1 MLQNCD
7 HLITDTPAACRRVPA
22 SAQTAIQCPILID
35 RGQKGHKNGKLN
47 GHFAEDF
54 HSVLVSKHQIL
65 VVSRIW
71 MQYLVWRPS
80 ASPGGRQAGGGGAGR
95 RPLRCLRC
103 GPRAPGCCWAAPR
116 SPPRAR
122 GAAADTEN
130 PPGPATKTWSFKYYD
145 YLISTPSNIDND
157 GLVSNEFRN
166 LCLIVYVY
174 IIICLISL
182 STTSECWPLV
192 VMFFA

>member
-1 MLQNCD
+1 M
-7 HLITDTPAACRRVPA
+7 
-22 SAQTAIQCPILID
+22 
-35 RGQKGHKNGKLN
+35 
-47 GHFAEDF
+47 
-54 HSVLVSKHQIL
+54 LVSKHQIL

-122 GAAADTEN
+122 RAAAGTGS
-130 PPGPATKTWSFKYYD
+130 PPGPATYRHGHLLTIYYD
-145 YLISTPSNIDND
+145 YLISTPSTIDNA
-157 GLVSNEFRN
+157 GLVSTNEFRN